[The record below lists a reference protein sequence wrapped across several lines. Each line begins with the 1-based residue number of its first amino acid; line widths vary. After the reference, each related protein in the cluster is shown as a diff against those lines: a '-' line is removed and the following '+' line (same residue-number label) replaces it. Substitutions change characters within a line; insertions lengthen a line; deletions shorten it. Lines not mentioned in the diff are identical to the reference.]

1 MREEMSE
8 ADPDMVE
15 SVINYMERRGV
26 CLYSTR
32 ANEKC
37 QRVSEWEW
45 SEE

>member
-1 MREEMSE
+1 MRDEMSE

-26 CLYSTR
+26 CLYSAR

-37 QRVSEWEW
+37 QRVREREW
-45 SEE
+45 SEA

>member
-1 MREEMSE
+1 MRDEMSE

-15 SVINYMERRGV
+15 SVVNYMERRGV

-37 QRVSEWEW
+37 QRVRERECC
-45 SEE
+45 EA